1 MNVSAN
7 PKTTVYVGGLDD
19 SVNEAVLH
27 AAFIPFGDIKD
38 VNIPLDQTTQ
48 SNRGFGFITY
58 LEKADAAA
66 AMDNMHN
73 SELYGKV
80 LRVNFAQPMK
90 IKGGEKGW
98 SHQPVWAD
106 SDAYMETQNE
116 DQAEK
121 VEAEDKRR
129 RPFSKPVSK
138 QKLLQEMAASETP
151 TQTPWQQQRR
161 QCKGS
166 DEMNSSTCT
175 QQASQPERQGLYSEP

>member
-73 SELYGKV
+73 SELYGRV

-106 SDAYMETQNE
+106 ADTYMETQME

-121 VEAEDKRR
+121 VEAEDKMAEAVFKTGFQAKAPAGDGSIRD
-129 RPFSKPVSK
+129 PHADP
-138 QKLLQEMAASETP
+138 MAAAEAAMG
-151 TQTPWQQQRR
+151 Q
-161 QCKGS
+161 
-166 DEMNSSTCT
+166 
-175 QQASQPERQGLYSEP
+175 